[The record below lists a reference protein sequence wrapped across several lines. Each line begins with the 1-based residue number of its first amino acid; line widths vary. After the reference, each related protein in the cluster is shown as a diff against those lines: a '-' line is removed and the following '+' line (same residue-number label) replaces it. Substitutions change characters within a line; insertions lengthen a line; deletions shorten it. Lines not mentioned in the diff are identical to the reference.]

1 MAEKDKIFS
10 SKIKYDGLLDFKDF
24 YKFCYQWLSEEAGL
38 DVIENKYAEKISGDS
53 KNIKVEWGGSRKVTD
68 YFKFGIDVKFEV
80 LNLTNVEV
88 TKDGKKIKMNKGSV
102 EIGIKGT
109 LIRDYEGKFE
119 KTSTQKFMRGIYE
132 KWVIY
137 SRIKEYE
144 EKLVGDC
151 NEFLSQAKAFLD
163 LEGKR

>member
-10 SKIKYDGLLDFKDF
+10 SKIKYDGILDFKDF
-24 YKFCYQWLSEEAGL
+24 YKFCYQWLTEEAGL

-68 YFKFGIDVKFEV
+68 YFKFGVDVRFEV
-80 LNLTNVEV
+80 LNLTTVEIQ
-88 TKDGKKIKMNKGSV
+88 KDGRKIKTNKGSI
-102 EIGIKGT
+102 EISIKGT

-144 EKLVGDC
+144 GKLVGDC
-151 NEFLSQAKAFLD
+151 DEFLSQAKAFLD
-163 LEGKR
+163 LEARK